1 MSTPQQPEE
10 PQNPAPHEPESPRP
24 APKYGQYAPGHEP
37 QAGNPPYGQ
46 QQPQQG
52 EPPRYGQPA
61 QGQPPQGQPPQ
72 YGQALPPQYG
82 QQPQYGQGGGQY
94 GQPQYGQSQY
104 GQPQYGQS
112 QYGQGNQYGQA
123 QHGAPTPGAAAQQS
137 GVNVAFWL
145 LIATAAV
152 EVVLAIVGLMAAM
165 NSTADLQTMFDQQTS
180 TRGTGMTFED
190 FHRIVITVLW
200 IVFVGALVNA
210 AILVLCAVF
219 LRRGRRWSRI
229 LGTIFLCLT
238 VLSFLSSGL
247 FALVTVALAIVTI
260 VMLFRGTVSAFI
272 AGQNTFANPYT
283 DPPQSFGNP
292 YGR

>member
-1 MSTPQQPEE
+1 MSTPQQPDE

-37 QAGNPPYGQ
+37 QAGNPPYAP

-52 EPPRYGQPA
+52 EPPRYGQGA
-61 QGQPPQGQPPQ
+61 QGQPPQGQPAQ
-72 YGQALPPQYG
+72 GQP
-82 QQPQYGQGGGQY
+82 PQYGQGGGQY
-94 GQPQYGQSQY
+94 GQSQYGQSQY
-104 GQPQYGQS
+104 GQSQFGQS
-112 QYGQGNQYGQA
+112 QFGQPQY
-123 QHGAPTPGAAAQQS
+123 GAPTPGAAAQQS

-180 TRGTGMTFED
+180 TRGTGMTFDD

-260 VMLFRGTVSAFI
+260 VMLFRRTVSAFI